1 MAFFHRY
8 TEAVVSERSAQ
19 CRAAVAFNVICND
32 VILTQV
38 RVQCVHVPISFF
50 LLYYTNPYNSALIYF
65 VSKMTKISQH
75 NRYRPGVGVLAT
87 SWSTNC
93 PSCISINESTTL
105 TRATR
110 SSSVMPEALLI
121 WMLTTR
127 AVGRGLEGNSD
138 TRGSC
143 RPDECSALFL
153 NAWLHSLMGS
163 MHIIVST

>member
-1 MAFFHRY
+1 MTLLHRY

-19 CRAAVAFNVICND
+19 RRAAVAYNVICND

-50 LLYYTNPYNSALIYF
+50 LLYYTNPYNSALF
-65 VSKMTKISQH
+65 FLFQSWLNFPQH

-105 TRATR
+105 TRATK

-143 RPDECSALFL
+143 RPDECSALLL
-153 NAWLHSLMGS
+153 NVWLHSLMGR